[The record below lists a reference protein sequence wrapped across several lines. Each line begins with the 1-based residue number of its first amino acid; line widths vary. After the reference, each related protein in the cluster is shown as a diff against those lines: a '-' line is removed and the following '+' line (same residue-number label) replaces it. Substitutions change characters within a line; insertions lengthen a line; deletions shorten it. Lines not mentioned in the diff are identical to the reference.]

1 MSDSQAQTTHSTL
14 SVVIIGLGAGL
25 LAGVFGVGGGILIVP
40 MLVVVAKFDQRF
52 AHGTSLAAVL
62 PIAVSNIFT
71 YWFHDHIDWHLAF
84 FIAVGAV
91 AGAFVGTHLLHILN
105 HTTLAVSFSLV
116 MMFTAV
122 RLFWDVTTSG
132 RGDLTPARIV
142 GAVLLGLLAGT
153 LSGLL
158 GIGGGVVTV
167 PLMIMFFGMPPV
179 LAKGT
184 AVAVTIPTAAMGTWR
199 NRAKKN
205 VDMKAA
211 AILGA
216 GGIATAIIGGMIANS
231 MPDRLSNVLFAVL
244 LILLA
249 TRLLLEVRREH
260 RVV

>member
-1 MSDSQAQTTHSTL
+1 MTDGPVTSTHSTR
-14 SVVIIGLGAGL
+14 SVVLIGLGAGL

-40 MLVVVAKFDQRF
+40 MLVVVAKFDQRY

-62 PIAVSNIFT
+62 PIAISNIFT
-71 YWFHDHIDWHLAF
+71 YWAHDHIDWHLAA

-91 AGAFVGTHLLHILN
+91 AGAFVGTYLLHVLN
-105 HTTLAVSFSLV
+105 HRTLAVSFSLV
-116 MMFTAV
+116 MIFTAV
-122 RLFWDVTTSG
+122 RLFWHITTNG
-132 RGDLTPARIV
+132 RGDLDLAHIV
-142 GAVLLGLLAGT
+142 GAVVLGLLAGT

-167 PLMIMFFGMPPV
+167 PLMIMFFGIPPV

-199 NRAKKN
+199 NRTKKN

-216 GGIATAIIGGMIANS
+216 GGIVTAIIGGMIANS
-231 MPDRLSNVLFAVL
+231 MPDRLSNVLFAIL
-244 LILLA
+244 LLALA